1 MPVLMNRPVFE
12 QVLKENQLDGYVAT
26 TAESVT
32 WLSGYWAMPQ
42 WIRRGP
48 QAYAFQPLKGDAESF
63 IVTGT
68 GLLDH
73 AAEQE
78 LYISAIHRYGFFSY
92 ESFEEGAGPE
102 ARLLRTMLQAPQH
115 DGPAEALAAALKQSG
130 LKGARV
136 GIEVDGLAPGILER
150 VRELV
155 PGVELVRA
163 DGIAKKFRA
172 IKTPEEIARLRESG
186 QIAERSI
193 MAALDGVQEGE
204 SEADLARR
212 FHTQTVRDG
221 AFPVLGCIGFGERGA
236 LPNVDP
242 SPSRKLK
249 RGDTIRF
256 DVGGRYRHYRADI
269 ARIAVFGEPTA
280 RAQQCHSAVQAGI
293 ERAYEVIRPGITGAM
308 LFKEVMEAVRKSGLP
323 HYKRNH
329 VGHGI
334 GLDGYEVPALTE
346 NSTDVLQPGMVMCI
360 ETPYYELGFGGFQVE
375 DMVTV
380 TETGVESFMTLPRD
394 LIRCG

>member
-1 MPVLMNRPVFE
+1 MPMLMNRPLFE
-12 QVLKENQLDGYVAT
+12 EVLKEHRLDGYVAT

-48 QAYAFQPLKGDAESF
+48 QAYAFQPRKGDGESF

-73 AAEQE
+73 AAEQD
-78 LYISAIHRYGFFSY
+78 LYISAIHRYGFFAY
-92 ESFEEGAGPE
+92 ESFEEGVGPE
-102 ARLLRTMLQAPQH
+102 AQRLRAMLQAPQH
-115 DGPAEALAAALKQSG
+115 DGPAEALAFALKQAGMGGS
-130 LKGARV
+130 RV
-136 GIEVDGLAPGILER
+136 GIEVDGLAAGLMER
-150 VRELV
+150 LRELL
-155 PGVELVRA
+155 PEVELVRSDA
-163 DGIAKKFRA
+163 IAKSFRA

-186 QIAERSI
+186 RIAERSI
-193 MAALDGVQEGE
+193 LAALEGVQEGE
-204 SEADLARR
+204 SELDLARR
-212 FHTQTVRDG
+212 FHTQTVVDG

-242 SPSRKLK
+242 SHERKLK

-269 ARIAVFGEPTA
+269 ARIAVFGEPSA
-280 RAQQCHSAVQAGI
+280 RAATCHKAVQAGI
-293 ERAYEVIRPGITGAM
+293 ERAYDVIRPGITGAT

-323 HYKRNH
+323 HYRRNH

-334 GLDGYEVPALTE
+334 GLDGYETPALTE
-346 NSTDVLQPGMVMCI
+346 NSTDVLKPGMVMCI

-380 TETGVESFMTLPRD
+380 TETGVESLMTLQRD

>member
-1 MPVLMNRPVFE
+1 MNRALFE
-12 QVLKENQLDGYVAT
+12 QVLVEHKLDGFLGT

-48 QAYAFQPLKGDAESF
+48 QAYAFQPRKPDGGSF
-63 IVTGT
+63 VVTGT
-68 GLLDH
+68 GLVDH
-73 AAEQE
+73 VSEQE
-78 LYISAIHRYGFFSY
+78 LCVSDVHRYGFFAY
-92 ESFEEGAGPE
+92 EDFGAAEGPE
-102 ARLLRTMLQAPQH
+102 SARLRELLKAPQH
-115 DGPAEALAAALKQSG
+115 EGPAEALAQALKQAG

-136 GIEVDGLAPGILER
+136 GIEVDGLAAGVLER
-150 VRELV
+150 VRELT
-155 PGVELVRA
+155 PEVELVRSDA
-163 DGIAKKFRA
+163 IAKKFRA

-186 QIAERSI
+186 RIAERSI
-193 MAALDGVQEGE
+193 LAALEGLQEGE
-204 SEADLARR
+204 SEVDLARR
-212 FHTQTVRDG
+212 FHGRTVADG

-242 SPSRKLK
+242 SPHRKLK
-249 RGDTIRF
+249 KGDTIRF

-269 ARIAVFGEPTA
+269 ARIAVFGEPSA
-280 RAQQCHSAVQAGI
+280 RAVQCHRAVQAGI
-293 ERAYEVIRPGITGAM
+293 ERAYEIIRPGLPAST

-323 HYKRNH
+323 HYRRNH

-346 NSTDVLQPGMVMCI
+346 NSTDVLQAGMVMCI
-360 ETPYYELGFGGFQVE
+360 ETPYYEIGFGGFQVE

-380 TETGVESFMTLPRD
+380 TQTGVESFMTLPRD
-394 LIRCG
+394 LMRR